1 MTPWKSSGTQIHRWS
16 SFTKP
21 SNFVELH
28 WRSNGVVAESASLE
42 KSSSIQ
48 LGFRGFTGH
57 SPVFYT
63 GAPSLLFRVFQTCG
77 RSSTRAPWV
86 NWTPAHLSPSQTP
99 GWALPRVLRWFDIFS
114 PSSYFSP
121 TGFFQ
126 KKAFAPIPSS
136 RIRQTLENAGTKDPP
151 PKTHPQRGAGGT
163 RKITHI
169 CFTTLGQKAKKT
181 SSPDFRV
188 LVYFIHCLYI

>member
-1 MTPWKSSGTQIHRWS
+1 MTLWKSSGTQIHRWS

-21 SNFVELH
+21 SNFIELH

-42 KSSSIQ
+42 QSSLIQ
-48 LGFRGFTGH
+48 MGQKGFTGD

-63 GAPSLLFRVFQTCG
+63 GVPSLLFRVFQTCG
-77 RSSTRAPWV
+77 WRNTCTLWV
-86 NWTPAHLSPSQTP
+86 NSTPTHLSPPENPGLALWDVWHILSQLLLQLH
-99 GWALPRVLRWFDIFS
+99 WIF
-114 PSSYFSP
+114 PKG
-121 TGFFQ
+121 GFC
-126 KKAFAPIPSS
+126 PIPSS
-136 RIRQTLENAGTKDPP
+136 MVRQTLENAGTKDPP
-151 PKTHPQRGAGGT
+151 PKTHPQHAAGGR

-188 LVYFIHCLYI
+188 LVYFIHGLYI

>member
-1 MTPWKSSGTQIHRWS
+1 M
-16 SFTKP
+16 
-21 SNFVELH
+21 
-28 WRSNGVVAESASLE
+28 AESASLE
-42 KSSSIQ
+42 KSSLIQ
-48 LGFRGFTGH
+48 LGQKGFAGH

-63 GAPSLLFRVFQTCG
+63 GVPSLLFRVFQTCG
-77 RSSTRAPWV
+77 WSSTRAPWV
-86 NWTPAHLSPSQTP
+86 NSTPTQFSPSGNP
-99 GWALPRVLRWFDIFS
+99 GLALQRVLGWFDRFS
-114 PSSYFSP
+114 PSSYLSS

-126 KKAFAPIPSS
+126 KEAFAPIPSS
-136 RIRQTLENAGTKDPP
+136 TIRQTLENAGTKDPP
-151 PKTHPQRGAGGT
+151 PKTHPQHGAGGR